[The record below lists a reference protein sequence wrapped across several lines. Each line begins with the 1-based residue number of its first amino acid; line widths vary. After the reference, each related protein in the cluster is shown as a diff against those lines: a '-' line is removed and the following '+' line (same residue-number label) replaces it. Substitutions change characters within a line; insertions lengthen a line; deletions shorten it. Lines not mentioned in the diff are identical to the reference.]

1 MNSIE
6 KLQQTERK
14 LRDSY
19 IDCSHSCERDTLA
32 LGRAIRDGNSATT
45 TELINRLKGL
55 VTAKFTSRIES
66 FLLDFKS
73 LFLEFS
79 GSSPRACVK
88 IAHSGSQDE
97 GVVTLVCR
105 DTPRG
110 YSTSYRISEHTG
122 FAQVNFTMEAY
133 LENNIPNKVVDNL
146 YNNPRIDPS
155 RIPAF
160 REEFNSHHGTLSKL
174 LLFSGM
180 KTDQRYEKAWKTIWR
195 QIDNG
200 GNLVDLRDV
209 DCYKS
214 TLILPITMADSQTN
228 VEFEESF
235 FDENIE
241 KDIVF
246 GYLCFD
252 HNTIGYFDK
261 SFHVPVSQSLS
272 YWLCMYFLRMITC
285 IRSVSELA
293 GDRCFGKL
301 VDSDADATAQID
313 ENVKVLL

>member
-1 MNSIE
+1 MTDPESKVTVVRRTSTSIGASRSSSQSSSQWMNSIE

-19 IDCSHSCERDTLA
+19 IDCSHSCELDTLA

-133 LENNIPNKVVDNL
+133 LENNIPNNVVDNL
-146 YNNPRIDPS
+146 YNNPC
-155 RIPAF
+155 
-160 REEFNSHHGTLSKL
+160 LSGCHPYPL
-174 LLFSGM
+174 HLG
-180 KTDQRYEKAWKTIWR
+180 
-195 QIDNG
+195 
-200 GNLVDLRDV
+200 
-209 DCYKS
+209 C
-214 TLILPITMADSQTN
+214 SQFP
-228 VEFEESF
+228 E
-235 FDENIE
+235 
-241 KDIVF
+241 
-246 GYLCFD
+246 
-252 HNTIGYFDK
+252 
-261 SFHVPVSQSLS
+261 
-272 YWLCMYFLRMITC
+272 
-285 IRSVSELA
+285 
-293 GDRCFGKL
+293 
-301 VDSDADATAQID
+301 
-313 ENVKVLL
+313 

>member
-1 MNSIE
+1 M
-6 KLQQTERK
+6 
-14 LRDSY
+14 
-19 IDCSHSCERDTLA
+19 
-32 LGRAIRDGNSATT
+32 
-45 TELINRLKGL
+45 
-55 VTAKFTSRIES
+55 
-66 FLLDFKS
+66 LDFKS

-88 IAHSGSQDE
+88 IAHSGSQDD

-261 SFHVPVSQSLS
+261 SLEATAERASPPVAIILALHVFSEN
-272 YWLCMYFLRMITC
+272 FLRRITC